1 MRHLLKTVST
11 LIMGLALATPAIAAN
26 SGSQSKSALLSY
38 KYVQLSYV
46 DFDSDFS
53 GFKIDGAFDIQSDLA
68 LIASYLSA
76 DRRNAYD
83 YDLFTLGLA
92 YHQRLS
98 GIPKSDIVLHGEFE
112 HASVNYWRNNDD
124 NGVRLGAMLR
134 GQIQR
139 NIELFGDVSYTS
151 LYDND
156 LGLTLGLNLALNQ
169 QFSIVASGE
178 FSDDDMFLLG
188 VRLQLK

>member
-1 MRHLLKTVST
+1 MCYPFKTLVA
-11 LIMGLALATPAIAAN
+11 LIMGLALASPAFAAS
-26 SGSQSKSALLSY
+26 SGGQAKSALFSY
-38 KYVQLSYV
+38 KFVQLSYV

-53 GFKIDGAFDIQSDLA
+53 GFKLDGSFDIQSDLA

-76 DRRNAYD
+76 DRHNSYD

-98 GIPKSDIVLHGEFE
+98 GLPKADIVLHGEFE
-112 HASVNYWRNNDD
+112 HASVDYWRRNDD

-134 GQIQR
+134 GQLQR

-156 LGLTLGLNLALNQ
+156 LGLTLGLNLALSQ